1 MFVIPIPGS
10 AEFEE
15 SGRRH
20 AERYASRVGNPF
32 AYSRKFSVK
41 NCVNSAANAKKKK
54 RPRAGRFRGSEKQPR
69 SRQIL

>member
-15 SGRRH
+15 NGRRH

-32 AYSRKFSVK
+32 AFSRKFSVK

-54 RPRAGRFRGSEKQPR
+54 RPRAGRFRGSGK
-69 SRQIL
+69 